1 MLISLYGLLESK
13 IFCVLDLYYME
24 IYTIG
29 VKDRLRMLR
38 RVAQPLES
46 IDGSTAKL
54 AQDMIETMIKGK
66 GIGLAGPQ
74 VGLLQRIFTVK
85 IGTAMPLVFIN
96 PVITATSPETA
107 CFEEGCLS
115 IPEQYAEVKRPK
127 SVQIQAWNEKGRP
140 FTVETDGL
148 LATVIQ
154 HELDH
159 LNGILFLDHI
169 SPVKRKRILG
179 QFNIKLKDYPEVE

>member
-1 MLISLYGLLESK
+1 
-13 IFCVLDLYYME
+13 ME
-24 IYTIG
+24 VYTIG
-29 VKDRLRMLR
+29 VKDRLRTLR
-38 RVAQPLES
+38 RVAHPIEN
-46 IDGSTAKL
+46 IDDSTAEL

-85 IGTAMPLVFIN
+85 TGSARPLVFIN

-115 IPEQYAEVKRPK
+115 IPEQYSEVKRPE
-127 SVQIQAWNEKGRP
+127 SVQVQAWNEKGRP
-140 FTVETDGL
+140 FTIETGGL

-159 LNGILFLDHI
+159 LNGILFIDHI

-179 QFNIKLKDYPEVE
+179 QFKVKLEDYPEVE